1 MTSTHQTQLTDYKQ
15 EHQELAE
22 QIWSIITDFCDQD
35 IQSEEE
41 RVIIDKLLAICPY
54 EGISI

>member
-1 MTSTHQTQLTDYKQ
+1 MTDYKQ

-35 IQSEEE
+35 VQSEEE